1 KVKNPASFF
10 IWLLLKVFM
19 LTPFS
24 QGALLG
30 HRARKVFLLFYRSN
44 IYRVLC
50 YEGKGVIMV
59 YLIDN

>member
-1 KVKNPASFF
+1 
-10 IWLLLKVFM
+10 M

-24 QGALLG
+24 GGTPG

-44 IYRVLC
+44 IYRVLR
-50 YEGKGVIMV
+50 YEGKGVIVV

>member
-1 KVKNPASFF
+1 KSGKLFYLAVIKGFYAYSLQP
-10 IWLLLKVFM
+10 
-19 LTPFS
+19 
-24 QGALLG
+24 GALLG

-44 IYRVLC
+44 IYRVLR

>member
-1 KVKNPASFF
+1 
-10 IWLLLKVFM
+10 M

-24 QGALLG
+24 QGHSWVTG
-30 HRARKVFLLFYRSN
+30 PGKCFLLFYRSN
-44 IYRVLC
+44 IYRVLR